1 MKLSILIVN
10 WNTRDLVVKCL
21 NAALKNAPPFEF
33 ELIVIDNHSSDNSA
47 DTLVKIF
54 GSQQKIKILQ
64 SAQNLGFAKANNL
77 AFEHASGEFILLL
90 NSDTEVQEGAL
101 EELVRYL
108 ERNPEVG
115 VVGPKLLNPDGTTQA
130 SLRRFPRIW
139 SSVMVF
145 SGLHRFF
152 RPRRYLMEDFDYHNE
167 EAQEV
172 DQVMGAALLTR
183 RRIVSEL
190 GFLDEKFWLWY
201 EEVDF
206 CKRVKDAGYQVKY
219 YPKAVVMHE
228 GAQSFSQM
236 NVYERKRVVARS
248 LCYYF
253 QKHGSRFEV
262 VLLEIAVP
270 VVLFTAKLLDYL
282 QKVFKFRI
290 KPHV

>member
-10 WNTRDLVVKCL
+10 WNTRDLAVKCL
-21 NAALKNAPPFEF
+21 NSALKNAPPFEF
-33 ELIVIDNHSSDNSA
+33 EVIVIDNHSPDGSA
-47 DTLVKIF
+47 EALINLF
-54 GSQQKIKILQ
+54 GSNKKIQIIPALR
-64 SAQNLGFAKANNL
+64 NLGFAKANNL
-77 AFEHASGEFILLL
+77 AFERASGEFILLL
-90 NSDTEVQEGAL
+90 NPDTEAREGAL
-101 EELVRYL
+101 EKLVRYL
-108 ERNPEVG
+108 EQNPEVG
-115 VVGPKLLNPDGTTQA
+115 VVGPKLLNPDGTTQP
-130 SLRRFPRIW
+130 SVRRFPRIW
-139 SSVMVF
+139 PSVLVF

-152 RPRRYLMEDFDYHNE
+152 RPHRYLMEDFDYNQ
-167 EAQEV
+167 EAEV

-183 RRIVSEL
+183 RSIISEL

-219 YPKAVVMHE
+219 YSKAVVTHQ

-236 NVYERKRVVARS
+236 NMYERKRAVARS
-248 LCYYF
+248 LVYYF
-253 QKHGSRFEV
+253 QKHGSWFEAI
-262 VLLEIAVP
+262 LIEIAVP